1 MPTIVVKWIPEEEFG
16 YKKAIMSDHPRFII
30 GTRFHFGF
38 FDIAT
43 DQGYTIVSIPL
54 DEEERL

>member
-1 MPTIVVKWIPEEEFG
+1 MSTIVVKWIPEEEFE
-16 YKKAIMSDHPRFII
+16 YKKAMNVRFII

-43 DQGYTIVSIPL
+43 DQGYSIPL